1 MKPNLWIYSTEE
13 TINKTAAS
21 LIVFGAEVFH
31 RAKIIRELDL
41 LERVTKG
48 LDNRSIPPNH
58 EELNEFFFLFFTDT
72 IKILIFFENYMKAE
86 LLIREYCV
94 HRLKKDIPEFKEIAK
109 RQFKEPILLKDINS
123 IEPFEVNPEKEEIFH
138 RGIKETAIGMKELTG
153 SESYLSNYQL
163 NDEILNFI
171 KELTVFRN
179 KLHFHDSINFA
190 ISMEKINKLKKVKAF
205 VNETIQ
211 NRIKKENGK

>member
-21 LIVFGAEVFH
+21 LIVFGTEVFY
-31 RAKIIRELDL
+31 RAKIVKDLDL
-41 LERVTKG
+41 LERMTKG
-48 LDNRSIPPNH
+48 LDNQSIPPNH
-58 EELNEFFFLFFTDT
+58 EELHEFFFSYLTDT

-86 LLIREYCV
+86 LMIRGYCV
-94 HRLKKDIPEFKEIAK
+94 HRIKKDIQEFKEIAK
-109 RQFKEPILLKDINS
+109 RQFKEPILMKDINS
-123 IEPFEVNPEKEEIFH
+123 IEPFEVNSEKEEIFH
-138 RGIKETAIGMKELTG
+138 RGIKETTIGMKELTG

-163 NDEILNFI
+163 SGEILSFI
-171 KELTVFRN
+171 KELTIFRN

-190 ISMEKINKLKKVKAF
+190 TSMEKINKIKIVKDF

-211 NRIKKENGK
+211 NRIKNENGS